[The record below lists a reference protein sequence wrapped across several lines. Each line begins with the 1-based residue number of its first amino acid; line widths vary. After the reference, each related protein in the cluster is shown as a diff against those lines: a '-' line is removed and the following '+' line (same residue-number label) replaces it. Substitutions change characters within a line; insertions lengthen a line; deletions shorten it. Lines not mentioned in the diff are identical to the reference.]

1 MSGLKDF
8 LLKREK
14 EKITYELL
22 RIPYQNDFVDMA
34 LYVIEHA
41 NEFDKGYYVF
51 NSTKGATAG
60 SSVAV
65 KVDKK
70 GKKITGFGVM
80 LDEMDTEIEGKHFI
94 YGYKCNLSG
103 ESGDVMSIEDYEM
116 FEDEVKPYTFKALR
130 ALTDEGVQILFEINQ
145 AAEDEEGNH
154 APYSHSDQLMNAS
167 KDDLVE
173 EFEKHEIFKEG
184 ANYMKQY
191 LDYMKEQEQEVVA
204 QA

>member
-1 MSGLKDF
+1 MKRVF
-8 LLKREK
+8 CILLAVS
-14 EKITYELL
+14 LL
-22 RIPYQNDFVDMA
+22 
-34 LYVIEHA
+34 L
-41 NEFDKGYYVF
+41 
-51 NSTKGATAG
+51 
-60 SSVAV
+60 SVAAFAE
-65 KVDKK
+65 
-70 GKKITGFGVM
+70 TPA
-80 LDEMDTEIEGKHFI
+80 EG
-94 YGYKCNLSG
+94 LS
-103 ESGDVMSIEDYEM
+103 EGDFTASPGD
-116 FEDEVKPYTFKALR
+116 
-130 ALTDEGVQILFEINQ
+130 

>member
-14 EKITYELL
+14 EKTVYELL
-22 RIPYQNDFVDMA
+22 RIPYQNGFVDMA

-41 NEFDKGYYVF
+41 DEFDKGYYVY
-51 NSTKGATAG
+51 NSTRGNTAG
-60 SSVAV
+60 SAIAV

-70 GKKITGFGVM
+70 GKKITGFGVI
-80 LDEMDTEIEGKHFI
+80 LDEMDTKTEGKHFI
-94 YGYKCNLSG
+94 YAYKCSLSN

-116 FEDEVKPYTFKALR
+116 FEDEVKPYTFRALR
-130 ALTDEGVQILFEINQ
+130 ALTDEGAQVLFEVNQ
-145 AAEDEEGNH
+145 AAEDEEGNS
-154 APYSHSDQLMNAS
+154 APYSHSNQLLNAS

-173 EFEKHEIFKEG
+173 EFEKHELFKEG
-184 ANYMKQY
+184 LNYMKEY